1 MKKNLVL
8 VGLMGA
14 GKTTVGHL
22 LAEKMQYEF
31 LDTDAIIEQE
41 QGVLISAI
49 FAQKGEAFFRQIESD
64 VIKKV
69 SDFSEKII
77 STGGGACEKDE
88 NIKALKKNS
97 ILVYLQASPD
107 ILFERIKNQ
116 NHRPLLQTENPLSKL
131 QELLNKREKNYL
143 QSDIIMTTENKKLE
157 QIVEEIIEVYNA
169 RA

>member
-69 SDFSEKII
+69 SDFSGKII

-107 ILFERIKNQ
+107 ILFERIKNR
-116 NHRPLLQTENPLSKL
+116 N
-131 QELLNKREKNYL
+131 
-143 QSDIIMTTENKKLE
+143 
-157 QIVEEIIEVYNA
+157 
-169 RA
+169 